1 VIRLP
6 LISGLALLT
15 IAACSG
21 HGPVD
26 KAAANTNGLPDIKA
40 NAPSASGEPHRVT
53 AAKPDPSGTPAAR
66 IPAALHGRWGLTPAD
81 CTAQNVAAG
90 NSKGLLEVGADSLKF
105 YESRAIPASEIN
117 VSNKSISGNFAFT
130 GEGQSWTKYESLR
143 AGQDILVRTEIN
155 PSASFSYA
163 KCS

>member
-1 VIRLP
+1 VFRWP
-6 LISGLALLT
+6 LFSSFALIT
-15 IAACSG
+15 IAACSS

-40 NAPSASGEPHRVT
+40 NAPSASGEPHRVA
-53 AAKPDPSGTPAAR
+53 AAKPDPSSRPAAR

-81 CTAQNVAAG
+81 CTARNIAAG
-90 NSKGLLEVGADSLKF
+90 NSKGLLQIDADSLKF
-105 YESRAIPASEIN
+105 YESRAIPASEVN
-117 VSNKSISGNFAFT
+117 ASDTSISGNFAFT
-130 GEGQSWTKYESLR
+130 GEGQSWTKYESLK
-143 AGQDILVRTEIN
+143 AGHDILVRTEIN